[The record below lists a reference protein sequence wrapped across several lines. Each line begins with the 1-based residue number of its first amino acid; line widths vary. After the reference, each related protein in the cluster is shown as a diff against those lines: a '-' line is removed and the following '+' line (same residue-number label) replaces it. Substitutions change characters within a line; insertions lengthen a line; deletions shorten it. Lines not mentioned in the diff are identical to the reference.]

1 MQEDDLFKVHISDDA
16 AKIIHK
22 IHRIVRTVFASAI
35 FVETLITI
43 VAVRNYLRY
52 KSVSQEEDLI
62 LYLDTRIYLIY
73 AIIFLFLI
81 FFKLFFF
88 CDFQYWQKAA

>member
-81 FFKLFFF
+81 FF
-88 CDFQYWQKAA
+88 